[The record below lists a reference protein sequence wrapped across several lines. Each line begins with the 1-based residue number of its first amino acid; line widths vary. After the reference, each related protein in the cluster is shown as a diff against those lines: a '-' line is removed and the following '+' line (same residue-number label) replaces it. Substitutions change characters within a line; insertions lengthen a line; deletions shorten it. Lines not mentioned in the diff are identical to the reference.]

1 MQNDLAVLSPEKT
14 IITYRLS
21 GIGSRIVA
29 HLLDIVVLV
38 AADIALALIIAR
50 ILGPVASELAGVLI
64 AGIIVIGFFLYHILF
79 EGLWNGQT
87 IGKKVANIRVTMA
100 DGLPITFAAA
110 IGRNLLRPADFFPG
124 SYFVGLLAMF
134 STPRSQRLGDLAAN
148 TVVIH
153 VKRPAPHFT
162 PAPHTAGIHPLEGHI
177 GELRGMTIEEY
188 NALRRFADRFPE
200 LPTPI
205 QAKLVR
211 DVYQP
216 IATRRGIQPM
226 ANVHPLYLAEAAV
239 MKYGREHGLL

>member
-21 GIGSRIVA
+21 GIGSRIAA
-29 HLLDIVVLV
+29 HFIDLIIILV
-38 AADIALALIIAR
+38 ALYSIAVGVAFTISQVDETIAQVIVALTFTF
-50 ILGPVASELAGVLI
+50 
-64 AGIIVIGFFLYHILF
+64 GFFVYFILF

-87 IGKKVANIRVTMA
+87 LGKKIVGIRVRMA
-100 DGLPITFAAA
+100 DGLPLTFGAA
-110 IGRNLLRPADFFPG
+110 IGRNLLRPADMFPG
-124 SYFVGLLAMF
+124 TYFMGLLAMF
-134 STPRSQRLGDLAAN
+134 CSPKSQRFGDLVAN

-153 VKRPAPHFT
+153 EKRAVPYFT
-162 PAPHTAGIHPLEGHI
+162 PAPHSAGVHALEGQI
-177 GELRGMTIEEY
+177 GDLRGMTIEEY

-200 LPTPI
+200 LPTTV
-205 QAKLVR
+205 QNKLVR

-216 IATRRGIQPM
+216 IAAKRGIKPM